1 MQWAQKLLSTRSG
14 TFVLAGVAAILAA
27 IIFLA
32 YLNRYRESVNESS
45 TAATV
50 LVAKNLIPKGTSG
63 DAIGAQGLFQV
74 VETTKGQLLDGA
86 LVDSAALRG
95 QVTVADIFPGHQLT
109 VADFTPSTA
118 VSSIGSSLVGDQRAI
133 ALPVDAAHGL
143 IGKVQVGDHV
153 DVLVG
158 FNLQRVDRNGVP
170 VGSGQGRPVI
180 KVVMEDITVLTV
192 PGSSGGGIGGGGRG
206 TNVTLNVTPEQAADL
221 AFAADH
227 GKIWLIL
234 RPRSGAAGEAPELV
248 TAETMLL
255 GVPAV
260 AALDSFGGRR

>member
-1 MQWAQKLLSTRSG
+1 MNSGGASAHGPFSTYKDALAWLYGLQRFGIKLGLENIAR
-14 TFVLAGVAAILAA
+14 LL
-27 IIFLA
+27 
-32 YLNRYRESVNESS
+32 RELCSELCAN
-45 TAATV
+45 
-50 LVAKNLIPKGTSG
+50 
-63 DAIGAQGLFQV
+63 
-74 VETTKGQLLDGA
+74 
-86 LVDSAALRG
+86 
-95 QVTVADIFPGHQLT
+95 H
-109 VADFTPSTA
+109 
-118 VSSIGSSLVGDQRAI
+118 RAI
-133 ALPVDAAHGL
+133 AGRAAFRPKVIHVAGTNGKGSVCAMIDSVCRAQGYRTGLFTSPHLVTFRERIRLNGEMVTEEAVAGDIVAGDDATPH
-143 IGKVQVGDHV
+143 HV

>member
-45 TAATV
+45 GAATV

-63 DAIGAQGLFQV
+63 DAIGAQELFQV

-86 LVDSAALRG
+86 LVDPAALRG
-95 QVTVADIFPGHQLT
+95 KIVAADIFPGHQLT
-109 VADFTPSTA
+109 VADFTTTA
-118 VSSIGSSLVGDQRAI
+118 IVSLSANLVGDQRAMS
-133 ALPVDAAHGL
+133 LPVDSAHGM
-143 IGKVQVGDHV
+143 IGKVQPGDHV
-153 DVLVG
+153 DIIVG

-180 KVVMEDITVLTV
+180 KTVMEDITVLLV
-192 PGSSGGGIGGGGRG
+192 PGSSSGGLGGGRSS
-206 TNVTLNVTPEQAADL
+206 NVTLRVTPQQAADL
-221 AFAADH
+221 AFASDH
-227 GKIWLIL
+227 GKIWLVL
-234 RPRSGAAGEAPELV
+234 RPRTGASGEVPELV
-248 TAETMLL
+248 TAETMVL

-260 AALDSFGGRR
+260 AALNSFGGRR